1 MYKVA
6 LAEVQVC
13 TTANANLRR
22 CESSLALR
30 QLQTCTSH
38 SPWGRHKRRF
48 CVNCRA
54 LPRQFSVS
62 PEGNGNVGIP
72 SGCQSVY
79 QQCQE
84 GRAIASMGLRQCKL
98 ALARTQGCTLHCARL
113 RSSKY
118 KFALQRM
125 QTCAAA
131 DPAVRY
137 ANCKLAHRIVHGD
150 GTNGGFASLAAA
162 AQLALGVR
170 HFVPKRKFRTA
181 FANTVRNLI
190 LL

>member
-1 MYKVA
+1 MIA
-6 LAEVQVC
+6 
-13 TTANANLRR
+13 
-22 CESSLALR
+22 
-30 QLQTCTSH
+30 
-38 SPWGRHKRRF
+38 KRRF
-48 CVNCRA
+48 CVNCRDQ
-54 LPRQFSVS
+54 PRQFLSS
-62 PEGNGNVGIP
+62 PVGNGNVGIP

-79 QQCQE
+79 RQCHE
-84 GRAIASMGLRQCKL
+84 GRVIVPMGLRQCKL
-98 ALARTQGCTLHCARL
+98 ALTRTQGCTLHCTRL
-113 RSSKY
+113 RSPEC

-131 DPAVRY
+131 DPTLRY

-170 HFVPKRKFRTA
+170 HFVPKHKFRTA